1 MQKAILIPTDF
12 QVESLNTLKLALNK
26 NDGHEVSVCLVYCEY
41 QSDSITELLFY
52 SPNKRIK
59 ALAGAEFNE
68 ALAIIKNRFSKTLT
82 NLYIDLFHGHNSN
95 ALAAFLE
102 ARRVQ
107 EIYIPQNYTLKSTK
121 NSFDPLPLLKK
132 VQLPIY
138 TMEWSSEINLSSQ
151 GNLGAL
157 FVN

>member
-1 MQKAILIPTDF
+1 MQKTILIPTDF

-26 NDGHEVSVCLVYCEY
+26 NDGHGVNVCLMYCEY

-68 ALAIIKNRFSKTLT
+68 ALAIIRNRFSKTLA
-82 NLYIDLFHGHNSN
+82 NLHIELFHGYNSS

-102 ARRVQ
+102 TRRVQ
-107 EIYIPQNYTLKSTK
+107 EVYIPQSYPLKNTK

-132 VQLPIY
+132 TQLPIY
-138 TMEWSSEINLSSQ
+138 AMDWSSDVNLSSQ
-151 GNLGAL
+151 DNLGAL